1 MANFND
7 INQNLIP
14 QLKAVITASSS
25 LKANSRFKKLL
36 EVELKKN
43 KSSFRNYL
51 SFFQLDCTCFW
62 KLYEQ

>member
-25 LKANSRFKKLL
+25 LKNNLRFKKLL
-36 EVELKKN
+36 EVHKTK
-43 KSSFRNYL
+43 KSSFRNTL